1 MKSLSPWH
9 TDAAVCAQ
17 AFIKLPEIRQSSPRI
32 DLEREHSKYVLLSK
46 TSQSSSFSENKKYM
60 TQTTDK
66 LSASHSEEH
75 MLGHGFY
82 NKHSHEQAK
91 ANTYALPLIVEAINR
106 VGLAQIGTEFR
117 IADYGSAQG
126 QNSLL
131 PMKTAIAQIRTLAAK
146 SGGATIPISITH
158 TDLPTN
164 DWSTLFQTV
173 LFSPDS
179 YLAGERDVF
188 CFASGTSIYQQIF
201 PPNHIAFGYS
211 AITEHWLS
219 RKPCNIPNEIWS
231 ARAAGQVRETWAAQ
245 AKADWHAFLQYRA
258 LEMQPS
264 AQLLIIGSGAD
275 AEGNSG
281 AEGLTDLANQILQQ
295 LVKDGRLY
303 PTEYEEMA
311 IPTYYRTAQ
320 EWKEPFTSES
330 SFTAVL
336 SLDHF
341 EEVTLPD
348 AYLEQFQQD
357 GNVQAFA
364 KAYTGFFKAAYEPC
378 VFVNLSDQRTPESRQ
393 QLIDLFSQR
402 LQSALAQD
410 PAKYSCRWRLQL
422 MLISKKPE

>member
-1 MKSLSPWH
+1 MAHKYGGLRLSLY
-9 TDAAVCAQ
+9 Q
-17 AFIKLPEIRQSSPRI
+17 AYGNPSIFSANRSGTRTQQIRFACEAIAIIIILRKQ
-32 DLEREHSKYVLLSK
+32 E
-46 TSQSSSFSENKKYM
+46 YM
-60 TQTTDK
+60 TQSTDK

-106 VGLAQIGTEFR
+106 VDLAQIGTEFR

-146 SGGATIPISITH
+146 AGGATIPISITH

-231 ARAAGQVRETWAAQ
+231 VRATGKVRETWAAQ
-245 AKADWHAFLQYRA
+245 AQADWHAFLQYRA

-295 LVKDGRLY
+295 LVKDGTLY

-364 KAYTGFFKAAYEPC
+364 EAYTGFFKAAYEPC